1 MAKNTRISVTEAEV
15 EEMVMKVDSNGDGLI
30 DFEEFKILCRNMA
43 AGDLEAEEIKI
54 DSGGVGG
61 DELRDAFEVFDR
73 DRDGMITVEELGS
86 VLSSLGLKEGKRMEA
101 CKEMIRRVDA
111 DGDGMVNFDEFRTVS
126 ILNLVSNHQ
135 GVVVNNRVWEIE
147 WGRSWG
153 RRGGKE
159 RGNR

>member
-1 MAKNTRISVTEAEV
+1 
-15 EEMVMKVDSNGDGLI
+15 
-30 DFEEFKILCRNMA
+30 
-43 AGDLEAEEIKI
+43 
-54 DSGGVGG
+54 
-61 DELRDAFEVFDR
+61 
-73 DRDGMITVEELGS
+73 MITMEELGS

-101 CKEMIRRVDA
+101 CKEMIRRVNA
-111 DGDGMVNFDEFRTVS
+111 DGKVNFDEFRTVS

-135 GVVVNNRVWEIE
+135 GAVVNNRVWEIE